1 MSRTDATVILPGQWI
16 GMLGSGQLGQMFT
29 LAEVLTHYNEA
40 PLSMIG
46 HNEAKPLGL
55 NAAEL
60 LQLEAFLKTLA
71 APLATDEKWLR
82 PPDISPGSL

>member
-1 MSRTDATVILPGQWI
+1 MHK
-16 GMLGSGQLGQMFT
+16 GQLFT
-29 LAEVLTHYNEA
+29 LTEVLAHYNEA

-55 NAAEL
+55 NAVEL
-60 LQLEAFLKTLA
+60 MQLETFLETLA

-82 PPDISPGSL
+82 PPGE